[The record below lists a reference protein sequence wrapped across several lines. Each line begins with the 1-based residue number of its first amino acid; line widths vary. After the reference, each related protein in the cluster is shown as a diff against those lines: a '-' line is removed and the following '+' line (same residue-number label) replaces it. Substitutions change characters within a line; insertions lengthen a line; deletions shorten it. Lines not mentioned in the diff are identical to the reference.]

1 MDKISLC
8 IDIGNTTT
16 KAGVFKQGEM
26 IDYIKPFTH
35 KHFEE
40 LFHEGVAI
48 LVSKTGENPKLEELL
63 SDEHYLSYQTPIP
76 IKLNYNTPETL
87 GDDRIAAAVGAHFF
101 IPDSTCLI
109 IDIGTCLTIDLLHQ
123 SEFLGGVISP
133 GMDIRFKAMNQFTTG
148 LPLVAIDDTKKFPGK
163 STVESIQVG
172 VSQSI
177 RNEILGYIQEQN
189 ELYNSLK
196 IIFCGENIFHFDKV
210 IKNEIFA
217 RPKLVLEGLNQIIQ
231 HHA

>member
-40 LFHEGVAI
+40 LFREGVAI

-87 GDDRIAAAVGAHFF
+87 GADRIAAAVGAHFF
-101 IPDSTCLI
+101 KPD
-109 IDIGTCLTIDLLHQ
+109 
-123 SEFLGGVISP
+123 
-133 GMDIRFKAMNQFTTG
+133 
-148 LPLVAIDDTKKFPGK
+148 
-163 STVESIQVG
+163 
-172 VSQSI
+172 
-177 RNEILGYIQEQN
+177 
-189 ELYNSLK
+189 
-196 IIFCGENIFHFDKV
+196 
-210 IKNEIFA
+210 
-217 RPKLVLEGLNQIIQ
+217 
-231 HHA
+231 

>member
-40 LFHEGVAI
+40 LFREGVAI

-87 GDDRIAAAVGAHFF
+87 GADRIAAAVGAHFF

-148 LPLVAIDDTKKFPGK
+148 LPLVAIDDSKKFPGK

-196 IIFCGENIFHFDKV
+196 IVFCGENIFHFDKV

-231 HHA
+231 HNA